1 MTVSSSFAGAYHYTF
16 KRKRSIEATGI
27 SLPSRT
33 PPGRPGHPLE
43 ALSDFQ
49 APPYPAS
56 MSASDQMR
64 AMLDQLMGTSRNGE

>member
-49 APPYPAS
+49 APPVPRQHVRLRPDASHARPA
-56 MSASDQMR
+56 DGHLQKR
-64 AMLDQLMGTSRNGE
+64 